1 MVRTLIERRSQTN
14 NIQRCF
20 YDCKLR
26 FAVFSLLSRRFTLFF
41 HFGFVDLKFHFMK
54 VTNLAALGKITNG
67 ADDESLFSS
76 SNIEISLSVDVL
88 LKSISWFGIVSN
100 DKD

>member
-1 MVRTLIERRSQTN
+1 MEQTTN
-14 NIQRCF
+14 
-20 YDCKLR
+20 
-26 FAVFSLLSRRFTLFF
+26 LFF
-41 HFGFVDLKFHFMK
+41 
-54 VTNLAALGKITNG
+54 A
-67 ADDESLFSS
+67 S